1 MGSVTAPERAEDT
14 VAMAKIVFGDDFVEN
29 NTVTTSLI
37 NANSPMVFDETML
50 GALKVYAR
58 HNQASVVSPFI
69 LSGANSLDIWLAPIP
84 IANYGYVAQSFRVNE
99 LTGVRFTSLFYSE
112 AVAIPVL

>member
-29 NTVTTSLI
+29 NTVLTSLI

-58 HNQASVVSPFI
+58 AQPGLHRHAVHPGRRDEPGDGRRHADA
-69 LSGANSLDIWLAPIP
+69 GAGRSAGRRG
-84 IANYGYVAQSFRVNE
+84 A
-99 LTGVRFTSLFYSE
+99 
-112 AVAIPVL
+112 